1 MFTKSYD
8 FANAANQILFSSK
21 IFDENTVN
29 YYTGQVYPV
38 KILSSLKTHL
48 DIEQNQVD
56 LANYLIY
63 LTNLLQQ
70 IVKIYQLQVHD
81 FVDVIRSI
89 LGQPFLDVLQLNND
103 EQSYQ
108 YKVLVKLYED
118 IVVLCNGTVQSYL
131 YYACLRLS

>member
-48 DIEQNQVD
+48 DIEQN
-56 LANYLIY
+56 
-63 LTNLLQQ
+63 
-70 IVKIYQLQVHD
+70 
-81 FVDVIRSI
+81 
-89 LGQPFLDVLQLNND
+89 
-103 EQSYQ
+103 
-108 YKVLVKLYED
+108 
-118 IVVLCNGTVQSYL
+118 
-131 YYACLRLS
+131 

>member
-1 MFTKSYD
+1 M
-8 FANAANQILFSSK
+8 
-21 IFDENTVN
+21 
-29 YYTGQVYPV
+29 
-38 KILSSLKTHL
+38 
-48 DIEQNQVD
+48 D

-89 LGQPFLDVLQLNND
+89 LGQPFLNVLQLNND